1 MRVAVAGKG
10 GTGKTTIS
18 GTLSRVLAHRK
29 RSVLAIDADSNP
41 NLHAILG
48 ISYDVANDIK
58 DLPRDLLERRTDEEG
73 DTSVVFAAD
82 PEEILDQFGVR
93 GPEGVRLVVMGK
105 VGHAGAG

>member
-18 GTLSRVLAHRK
+18 GTLSRVLADRK

-73 DTSVVFAAD
+73 NTSVIFAAD
-82 PEEILDQFGVR
+82 PEDVLDQFGVR
-93 GPEGVRLVVMGK
+93 GPEGVQLVVMGK